1 MRLHVILCRTQKCS
15 YIEYILKSI
24 LLARFALQFECLTN
38 RKVYNTLRA
47 TQQATMMD
55 HFLQSGLSIYLD
67 AFKHSPIIDLPF
79 VWAKCFQYFYFCSYT
94 AQIVWYYN

>member
-1 MRLHVILCRTQKCS
+1 MHEVTCNNMQNTKYS
-15 YIEYILKSI
+15 YTDYNLSQSH
-24 LLARFALQFECLTN
+24 FALQFKCLTN

-79 VWAKCFQYFYFCSYT
+79 QWAKCFQYFRFCS
-94 AQIVWYYN
+94 